1 MELNNAFEVSAPLE
15 KAWSVL
21 TDVERIAPC
30 LPGAQL
36 QEIEGNEY
44 RGIVK
49 VKVGP
54 ITAQYKG
61 AATFVEKDDDAKRAV
76 LKADGRDTRGAGNAS
91 AFITAQLTSV
101 GDRTKVEVKT
111 DLTVTGKVAQF
122 GRGVMADISAKLMSQ
137 FAANLEK
144 LLEEDDAAKGAA
156 AEVDAAPG
164 LTDVPG
170 PNGVDAPAATGP
182 ARVATDEASASAEA
196 PAIAPVSTGPRKINM
211 PDPKAVDL
219 LDTAGAPVLKRLA
232 PVLGLLFV
240 LFLLRRKL
248 RRK

>member
-1 MELNNAFEVSAPLE
+1 MELNNDFEVSAPID
-15 KAWSVL
+15 KAWAVL

-36 QEIEGNEY
+36 QEVEGDEY

-61 AATFVEKDDDAKRAV
+61 AATFVEKNDAEKRAV

-122 GRGVMADISAKLMSQ
+122 GRGVMADVSAKLMGQ
-137 FAANLEK
+137 FADNLEK
-144 LLEEDDAAKGAA
+144 LLEQDDTAAPAAAPAAAA
-156 AEVDAAPG
+156 AEAEAPAAEAAVEASAPA
-164 LTDVPG
+164 TPAAAA
-170 PNGVDAPAATGP
+170 APAATGP
-182 ARVATDEASASAEA
+182 
-196 PAIAPVSTGPRKINM
+196 RKIDM
-211 PDPKAVDL
+211 PEPQAVDL

-232 PVLGLLFV
+232 PVLGVLVV

-248 RRK
+248 RCCKKK